1 VTIPSIYSGVDQL
14 EIVGQ
19 VAPGI
24 FAQDGRCWRMV
35 YENPVGQGG
44 HCVEPV
50 ALGWSVEVPKGPD
63 EGVELRTAR
72 RRTDGCP
79 SVDNDR
85 GVIGLDE
92 AWNIYGTC
100 LGPRID

>member
-1 VTIPSIYSGVDQL
+1 VLAHGLREPSR
-14 EIVGQ
+14 
-19 VAPGI
+19 PGW
-24 FAQDGRCWRMV
+24 ALRGAG
-35 YENPVGQGG
+35 E
-44 HCVEPV
+44 
-50 ALGWSVEVPKGPD
+50 LGWSVEVPKGPD